1 MDGCDPYDC
10 SGKMPAAVS
19 LTDALITL
27 VLFQHAHRFHTGRFG
42 RVGPFRT
49 RIRVRSHRRCTR
61 GTWAA
66 AVRHARG
73 AVQPKDPRGSRGTSH
88 TLPTPVHISIS
99 LRKGEEVPA
108 WEETAFLYSPK
119 FAFASYVFFAIRFEK
134 GCHRALRRGRHRRRA
149 DRPSR
154 CESAARADR
163 GG

>member
-1 MDGCDPYDC
+1 
-10 SGKMPAAVS
+10 MPAAVS

-88 TLPTPVHISIS
+88 TLPTPRLH
-99 LRKGEEVPA
+99 
-108 WEETAFLYSPK
+108 LYLSPK
-119 FAFASYVFFAIRFEK
+119 RRGGASVGGNRSLILTKVCICVYMFFFRDSIRK

-154 CESAARADR
+154 CESAARTDR